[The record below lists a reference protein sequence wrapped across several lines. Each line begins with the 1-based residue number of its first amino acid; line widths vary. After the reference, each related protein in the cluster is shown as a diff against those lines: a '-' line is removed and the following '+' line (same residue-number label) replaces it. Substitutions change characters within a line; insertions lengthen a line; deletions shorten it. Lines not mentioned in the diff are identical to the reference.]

1 MAVLRCLYSAAMT
14 QMDPPSSEAA
24 TAARLRDDLRRES
37 ASFRKKS
44 SRHRLRTRGAI
55 YCAFSTPRF
64 SVARDEAQRDAG
76 RRLQRFGILP
86 DQVRGKRILD
96 LGCNNG
102 AMLFQLSNYA
112 PAYGLGI
119 EYDAEKVELA
129 RRIANFA
136 AIENLEFRVGDLDRM
151 QPADVGG
158 PFDIVMCLAIEAH
171 VKDPAHLYELLAGVT
186 RGRLYFEA
194 NSSTHPDD
202 VRAKLQQVG
211 FSEIVHLGV
220 CDDDVVPRNNRRPM
234 LSAVMA

>member
-1 MAVLRCLYSAAMT
+1 MT
-14 QMDPPSSEAA
+14 QAESPSNDAV
-24 TAARLRDDLRRES
+24 TAARLKDDLRRES

-44 SRHRLRTRGAI
+44 ARHRLRTRDAI

-76 RRLQRFGILP
+76 RRLQRFGILQ

-102 AMLFQLSNYA
+102 AMLFQLSNYG
-112 PAYGLGI
+112 PARSLGI
-119 EYDAEKVELA
+119 EYDPEKVLLA
-129 RRIANFA
+129 RRIAEFA
-136 AIENLEFRVGDLDRM
+136 AIGLLEFRVGDLDQM
-151 QPADVGG
+151 QAADVGG
-158 PFDIVMCLAIEAH
+158 PFDIVLCLAIEAH

-194 NSSTHPDD
+194 NSSTRPDD

-220 CDDDVVPRNNRRPM
+220 CDDDVVPRNNRRPL
-234 LSAVMA
+234 LSAVIS

>member
-1 MAVLRCLYSAAMT
+1 MKEVESPL
-14 QMDPPSSEAA
+14 SETA
-24 TAARLRDDLRRES
+24 TAARLKDELRRES

-44 SRHRLRTRGAI
+44 ARHRLRTRDTI

-76 RRLQRFGILP
+76 RRLKRFGILP
-86 DQVRGKRILD
+86 EQVRGKRILD

-102 AMLFQLSNYA
+102 AMLFQLSNYG
-112 PAYGLGI
+112 PARGLGI
-119 EYDAEKVELA
+119 EYDPEKVLLA
-129 RRIANFA
+129 RRIAEFA
-136 AIENLEFRVGDLDRM
+136 AIGQLEFRVGDLDRM
-151 QPADVGG
+151 QAAEVGG
-158 PFDIVMCLAIEAH
+158 PFDIVLCLAIEAH

-220 CDDDVVPRNNRRPM
+220 CDDDVVPRNNRRPL
-234 LSAVMA
+234 LSAAMA